1 MSRQHNLYLGIDEDK
16 LRYFTLDGEL
26 VPLPAEAATAAQQQT
41 QQAQQAVQQAQQR
54 AQQAQQKAEEAQ
66 QKAARL
72 ADNFDKWALIR
83 RLFRWRKLGWKQRC
97 QSLSS
102 IV

>member
-1 MSRQHNLYLGIDEDK
+1 M
-16 LRYFTLDGEL
+16 
-26 VPLPAEAATAAQQQT
+26 PLPAEAATAAQQQT
-41 QQAQQAVQQAQQR
+41 QQAQQAVQQAQQQ

-66 QKAARL
+66 QK

>member
-41 QQAQQAVQQAQQR
+41 QQAVQQAQQQ

-72 ADNFDKWALIR
+72 AEQLRQMGVDPETI
-83 RLFRWRKLGWKQRC
+83 
-97 QSLSS
+97 
-102 IV
+102 